1 MLMNRI
7 NHQQGVG
14 LMEVLIA
21 LLILAIGVMGFIA
34 LQYRAVEAT
43 IESGSRIQA
52 INLGR
57 DLAERMRVNRGA
69 ENVYT
74 YNLNTPGKQLD
85 RAKNCFTATNCTS
98 TDFADFDVSEISR
111 KARSIGMMINYLP
124 CQGNNDGRR
133 CIYVAWGDT
142 APTHGAVGEGNC
154 TSTTAYDP
162 DSTCLIME
170 VY

>member
-1 MLMNRI
+1 MNKMST
-7 NHQQGVG
+7 QDGVG

-34 LQYRAVEAT
+34 LQYRAIEAT
-43 IESGSRIQA
+43 VESGSRIQA

-69 ENVYT
+69 ENVYE
-74 YNLNTPGKQLD
+74 YQLNTAGKQLD
-85 RAKNCFTATNCTS
+85 AKNCFTATDCSS
-98 TDFADFDVSEISR
+98 TDFADFDVSQIAK
-111 KARSIGMMINYLP
+111 KAHSVGMTVNYLP

-142 APTHGAVGEGNC
+142 AATHGTEGEGNC
-154 TSTTAYDP
+154 TSSTVYDP
-162 DSTCLIME
+162 ASTCLIME

>member
-1 MLMNRI
+1 MLMNTI
-7 NHQQGVG
+7 NNQRGMG
-14 LMEVLIA
+14 LVEVLVA
-21 LLILAIGVMGFIA
+21 LFVLAIGVLGFIA

-43 IESGSRIQA
+43 EESSARIQA

-74 YNLNTPGKQLD
+74 YHLNTGGKQID

-98 TDFADFDVSEISR
+98 ADFADFDVSEISK
-111 KARSIGMMINYLP
+111 KARTVGMTVNYLP
-124 CQGNNDGRR
+124 CQGNKDERH

-142 APTHGAVGEGNC
+142 AATDGPLGEGNC
-154 TSTTAYDP
+154 TSSTAYDP
-162 DSTCLIME
+162 TSTCLIME

>member
-7 NHQQGVG
+7 GHQQGVG

-43 IESGSRIQA
+43 IESGARIQA

-74 YNLNTPGKQLD
+74 YHLNTAGKQVE

-98 TDFADFDVSEISR
+98 ADFADFDVSEISK
-111 KARSIGMMINYLP
+111 KARSVGMMINYLP
-124 CQGNNDGRR
+124 CQGNNDGRH

-142 APTHGAVGEGNC
+142 APTHGAEGEGNC
-154 TSTTAYDP
+154 TSSTVYDP
-162 DSTCLIME
+162 NSTCLIME

>member
-1 MLMNRI
+1 MNRI

-69 ENVYT
+69 ENVYA
-74 YNLNTPGKQLD
+74 YHLNTPSKQLD
-85 RAKNCFTATNCTS
+85 STNCFTGLNCTS
-98 TDFADFDVSEISR
+98 TDFADFDVAQIAR
-111 KARSIGMMINYLP
+111 KARTMGMTINYLP
-124 CQGNNDGRR
+124 CQGNVDGRR

-142 APTHGAVGEGNC
+142 APTHGDIDEGNC
-154 TSTTAYDP
+154 TASTAYDP
-162 DSTCLIME
+162 NSTCLIME

>member
-1 MLMNRI
+1 MNTI
-7 NHQQGVG
+7 NNQRGMG
-14 LMEVLIA
+14 LVEVLVA
-21 LLILAIGVMGFIA
+21 LFVLAIGVLGFIA

-43 IESGSRIQA
+43 EESSARIQA

-74 YNLNTPGKQLD
+74 YHLNTGGKQID

-98 TDFADFDVSEISR
+98 ADFADFDVSEISK
-111 KARSIGMMINYLP
+111 KARTVGMTVNYLP
-124 CQGNNDGRR
+124 CQGNKDERH

-142 APTHGAVGEGNC
+142 AATDGPLGEGNC
-154 TSTTAYDP
+154 TSSTAYDP
-162 DSTCLIME
+162 TSTCLIME